1 MSTVQLVK
9 KIEDL
14 KELEALIREAEKEA
28 EALKEEIK
36 KEMTAQNTEE
46 MKVGRYVVHWTVVST
61 DRFDSTKFKNAHPNI
76 YKMYIKNSTS
86 RRFSING

>member
-1 MSTVQLVK
+1 MSTDILKK

-14 KELEALIREAEKEA
+14 KELEALIREAEKEV

-46 MKVGRYVVHWTVVST
+46 MNVGRYIVRWTVVET
-61 DRFDSTKFKNAHPNI
+61 DRFDSTTFKSVMPDI
-76 YKMYIKNSTS
+76 YNMYIKKSRS

>member
-1 MSTVQLVK
+1 MSTDILKK

-14 KELEALIREAEKEA
+14 KELESLIREAEKEA

-46 MKVGRYVVHWTVVST
+46 MNVGRYIVRWTVVET
-61 DRFDSTKFKNAHPNI
+61 DRFDSTTFKSVMPDI
-76 YKMYIKNSTS
+76 YNMYIKKSIS

>member
-1 MSTVQLVK
+1 MSTEILKK

-28 EALKEEIK
+28 ETLKEEIK

-46 MKVGRYVVHWTVVST
+46 MNVGRYIVRWTVVET
-61 DRFDSTKFKNAHPNI
+61 DRFDSTTFKSVMPDI
-76 YKMYIKNSTS
+76 YNMYIKKSIS